1 MFVASRRDEIMK
13 TKLIAA
19 IALLA
24 LTLTAFAPLSSAQ
37 VPQQEYELTVTN
49 PVVFLASTISGNV
62 SGPDG
67 TYYKIVL
74 VNMTSYEAFTIGG
87 GIFNSSIQG
96 NYSRYMNPD
105 FYPAG
110 RYTLNLTVE
119 EETVLLLQVTLV
131 YDQVYVFWKK
141 ITDIVEELTSLVY
154 RMLNAESRI
163 DVVEGRQDTFGWV
176 LFLITLL
183 VIIGSFGGLYFILL
197 PVMKAHYARGKSRTA
212 RNQRL
217 MKGLDCD
224 PNAWADLEPDLGP
237 EDSRPNLNPIP
248 QILML
253 GGISPALA
261 RECLYDAFGRLDMA
275 VMLEK
280 DMSYWEKKKI
290 AKQKKAKIEAV
301 QP

>member
-1 MFVASRRDEIMK
+1 MK

-37 VPQQEYELTVTN
+37 VPEQEYELTITN

-62 SGPDG
+62 SGPNG
-67 TYYKIVL
+67 TYYQLIL
-74 VNMTSYEAFTIGG
+74 VNRTSFEAFTIGG
-87 GIFNSSIQG
+87 GVFNSSIQA
-96 NYSRYMNPD
+96 NYSRYLNPD
-105 FYPAG
+105 YYPPG
-110 RYTLNLTVE
+110 YYTLNLTVDD
-119 EETVLLLQVTLV
+119 ETVLLIQVTLV

-141 ITDIVEELTSLVY
+141 IIDIVSELTLMAY
-154 RMLNAESRI
+154 RMANAESAI
-163 DVVEGRQDTFGWV
+163 DVVEGRQQSFGWV
-176 LFLITLL
+176 LFAISML
-183 VIIGSFGGLYFILL
+183 VIIGSFGGLYLVIL
-197 PVMKAHYARGKSRTA
+197 PVLKAHYARGKNRTA

-224 PNAWADLEPDLGP
+224 PNAFADIEPDLGP

-248 QILML
+248 NILIL
-253 GGISPALA
+253 GGVAPALA
-261 RECLYDAFGRLDMA
+261 QECLYDAFGRLDMA

-280 DMSYWEKKKI
+280 DMSYWEKRKI

>member
-1 MFVASRRDEIMK
+1 MK

-62 SGPDG
+62 SGPNG
-67 TYYKIVL
+67 TYYQLIL
-74 VNMTSYEAFTIGG
+74 VNRTSFESFTIGG
-87 GIFNSSIQG
+87 GVFNSSFQA
-96 NYSRYMNPD
+96 NYSRYLNPD
-105 FYPAG
+105 YYPAG
-110 RYTLNLTVE
+110 YYTLNLTVE
-119 EETVLLLQVTLV
+119 DETVMLVQVTVV

-141 ITDIVEELTSLVY
+141 ITDIVSELTLMAY
-154 RMLNAESRI
+154 RMANAESAI
-163 DVVEGRQDTFGWV
+163 DVVEERQQSFGWV
-176 LFLITLL
+176 LFAISML
-183 VIIGSFGGLYFILL
+183 VIIGSFGGLYFVIL
-197 PVMKAHYARGKSRTA
+197 PVLKAHYARGKNRTA
-212 RNQRL
+212 RNQRM

-224 PNAWADLEPDLGP
+224 PNAFADIEPDLGP

-248 QILML
+248 NILIL
-253 GGISPALA
+253 GGVAPALA
-261 RECLYDAFGRLDMA
+261 QECLYDAFGRLDMA

-280 DMSYWEKKKI
+280 DMSYWEKRKI

-301 QP
+301 RT